1 VPVVTRLARN
11 DPRRYDELAADWW
24 DTQGPFAMLH
34 WIARARAALV
44 PPAERPGALLL
55 DLGCGAGLLAPH
67 VAGLGYRHLG
77 VDLTASALRQ
87 AAAHGVAPARADVV
101 RLPMG
106 DAVADVVCAGEI
118 LEHVADHDAFVAE
131 MCRVLRPGGTLVVD
145 TIADTRLA
153 ALAAV
158 EIPERLPIDVPSGLH
173 DPALFVSRPGLV
185 RSAARA
191 GVELRLRGLRP
202 SAPALLA
209 YWAGRREAVP
219 MIPTRSTAVLFQAWG
234 LKSRTGTGTGSC
246 RDHPTMGIDV

>member
-1 VPVVTRLARN
+1 
-11 DPRRYDELAADWW
+11 
-24 DTQGPFAMLH
+24 
-34 WIARARAALV
+34 
-44 PPAERPGALLL
+44 
-55 DLGCGAGLLAPH
+55 
-67 VAGLGYRHLG
+67 
-77 VDLTASALRQ
+77 
-87 AAAHGVAPARADVV
+87 
-101 RLPMG
+101 
-106 DAVADVVCAGEI
+106 
-118 LEHVADHDAFVAE
+118 
-131 MCRVLRPGGTLVVD
+131 
-145 TIADTRLA
+145 
-153 ALAAV
+153 
-158 EIPERLPIDVPSGLH
+158 VPSGLH

>member
-1 VPVVTRLARN
+1 MSAVIRLARN
-11 DPRRYDELAADWW
+11 DPRQYDELAADWW
-24 DTQGPFAMLH
+24 DGRGPLAMLH

-77 VDLTASALRQ
+77 VDLTGSALRQ
-87 AAAHGVAPARADVV
+87 AMAHGVAPARADVT
-101 RLPMG
+101 RLPVR
-106 DAVADVVCAGEI
+106 DAAADVVCAGEI
-118 LEHVADHDAFVAE
+118 LEHVADHGAAVAE

-153 ALAAV
+153 AWLAV
-158 EIPERLPIDVPSGLH
+158 GIPERLPIDVPSGLH

-209 YWAGRREAVP
+209 YWAGRRDLVP
-219 MIPTRSTAVLFQAWG
+219 MVPTRSTAVLFQAWG
-234 LKSRTGTGTGSC
+234 TKSSGTGS
-246 RDHPTMGIDV
+246 